1 MDLRDLFTVAQF
13 IKARCKHGMKAS
25 TTKDKNYVF
34 FEVEIVDP
42 KSKVQLC
49 YLDKVE
55 PNATIAEIKT
65 LLHKIYPKF
74 YPSRQ
79 ALKLHP
85 EGKALSD
92 DDVLKD
98 LPVGTTTTMFFQ
110 DLGPQLGW
118 AMVFLAECLGPL
130 FVYLLFYFRLPY
142 IYSPEYDYTQSP
154 FKVVQLAGWCH
165 TLHYI
170 KKLVETIFIHRFSDG
185 TLPLRTIMQIC
196 LYYWGFAAWQ
206 AYYINHPLYTPATY
220 GKLQIYSA
228 LAMFLICECGNFSV
242 HLVLNQISCIGSRP
256 TEIPYPTRN
265 PLTWLFFFV
274 SCPNYTYELLE
285 DAARKS
291 PVECFGCCVYNN
303 RQPCTY
309 FQVGSWL
316 SFTVMT
322 QCVPVGVFAFLG
334 LVQMTMWARANHK
347 TYIQEFEDYPVLR
360 SAIIPLFI

>member
-1 MDLRDLFTVAQF
+1 VSAGNMDRLNENIDSFSGWDTIEWHYLYLEDLRRHRSINRVA
-13 IKARCKHGMKAS
+13 
-25 TTKDKNYVF
+25 Y

-92 DDVLKD
+92 DDVLED
-98 LPVGTTTTMFFQ
+98 LPVGTTATMFFQ

-118 AMVFLAECLGPL
+118 TMVFLAECLGPL

-142 IYSPEYDYTQSP
+142 IYGPEYDYTQSP
-154 FKVVQLAGWCH
+154 FKVVKLACWCH

-228 LAMFLICECGNFSV
+228 LAMFLICECGNLSV

-256 TEIPYPTRN
+256 IEIPYPTRN

-274 SCPNYTYELLE
+274 SCPNYTYE
-285 DAARKS
+285 
-291 PVECFGCCVYNN
+291 
-303 RQPCTY
+303 
-309 FQVGSWL
+309 VGSWL

-334 LVQMTMWARANHK
+334 FAQMTMWARAKHK
-347 TYIQEFEDYPVLR
+347 TYIEEFEDYPVLR
-360 SAIIPLFI
+360 SAIIPLFL